1 MFFAC
6 FATSVITIKLSF
18 STKREHD
25 NFIPLRQ
32 SPLAAE
38 LFTPFASKNEAKKFP
53 YFFAKYS
60 LTLSDGMIS
69 SLNV

>member
-38 LFTPFASKNEAKKFP
+38 LFTPFASKNEEKV
-53 YFFAKYS
+53 S
-60 LTLSDGMIS
+60 LLLRKIL
-69 SLNV
+69 LNAV